1 MCAKQVLNVGTG
13 KLDVKDHMEKW
24 GGLGGKSM
32 RIFVVV
38 IVAVFFYV

>member
-13 KLDVKDHMEKW
+13 KLHVKDHMENR

-38 IVAVFFYV
+38 AGFVFF